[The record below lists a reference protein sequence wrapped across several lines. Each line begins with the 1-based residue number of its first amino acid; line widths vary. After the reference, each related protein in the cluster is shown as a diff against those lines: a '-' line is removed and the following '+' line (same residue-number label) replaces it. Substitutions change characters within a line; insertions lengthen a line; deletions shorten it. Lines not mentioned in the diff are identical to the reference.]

1 MLKVKQKNNLSKIEE
16 IEHYY
21 LNVISKYISADIYGL
36 KEMLE
41 GHNKTWKYWQPSMT
55 AKGSYF
61 DTGSERVIYMLLNRG
76 DVLGLPNANP
86 VGSDNSFLKYDSF
99 FKEYIAINL
108 DVKSI
113 KANTNLNDVIGNIPI
128 GINQNSYDC
137 SIEYKYPDGSIKEKK
152 HYSPGLRKS
161 YTIKDQHNVD
171 REYLSLSYEIV
182 ILYEQLPIGPS
193 PKREEV
199 IGIFVACIPNGKLYP
214 VYGNTVFN
222 PGKTSDLKLDDN
234 QEIYLPNNTK
244 ILSNGDNIESI
255 VKKYKITKEEY
266 YILNGRRD
274 LKWNVDGRFDYIN
287 NQTFKLLSN
296 NDKKRIIKLY
306 LDEDRLEYQFY
317 YVDNNQNVS
326 KKKRQVPGI
335 FAKDFLKDLKTV

>member
-1 MLKVKQKNNLSKIEE
+1 MSKAKQNNSLTKIEE
-16 IEHYY
+16 IEFYY

-41 GHNKTWKYWQPSMT
+41 GHNKTWQYWQPNMT

-61 DTGSERVIYMLLNRG
+61 DTGSERVLYMLLNRG

-86 VGSDNSFLKYDSF
+86 VGSDNSFLKFDSH

-113 KANTNLNDVIGNIPI
+113 KANTNLNDVISNIPI

-152 HYSPGLRKS
+152 HYAPGLRKS
-161 YTIKDQHNVD
+161 YIIKDQHNVD
-171 REYLSLSYEIV
+171 REYLALSYEIV
-182 ILYEQLPIGPS
+182 ILYEQLPIGPV

-222 PGKTSDLKLDDN
+222 PGKTSDLKLDND
-234 QEIYLPNNTK
+234 QEIYLPNNR
-244 ILSNGDNIESI
+244 IVLSNNDNIESI
-255 VKKYKITKEEY
+255 VEKYNITTAEY
-266 YILNGRRD
+266 YNLNGLRD

-287 NQTFKLLSN
+287 NQTFKLLNSVE
-296 NDKKRIIKLY
+296 KKRIVKLF
-306 LDEDRLEYQFY
+306 LDEERLDYQFY
-317 YVDNNQNVS
+317 FVDKNKIVNRI
-326 KKKRQVPGI
+326 KRQVLGVS
-335 FAKDFLKDLKTV
+335 AVDFLKNLKTI